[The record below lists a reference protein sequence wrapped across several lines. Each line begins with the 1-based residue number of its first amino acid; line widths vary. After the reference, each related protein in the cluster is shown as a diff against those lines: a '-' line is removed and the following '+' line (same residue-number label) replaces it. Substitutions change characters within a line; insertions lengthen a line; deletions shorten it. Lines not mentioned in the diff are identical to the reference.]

1 MTRISGYV
9 CKDCGQSFAMEK
21 SEIEFFERHG
31 LEQPKRCPEC
41 RKKRKERANSI
52 RD

>member
-9 CKDCGQSFAMEK
+9 CKDCGQPFAMDK
-21 SEIEFFERHG
+21 SEIEFYERNG

-41 RKKRKERANSI
+41 RKKRKEANK
-52 RD
+52 